1 MTSERRVSDR
11 GNSKCKGQSMLG
23 VFVEQLGG
31 QSSWNGVRETV
42 RGSEG
47 GIVGVKFYSEL
58 YHWSIF
64 DSNNQNL
71 TSIKNHSDSHTERL
85 VSRGPGRKQGAQLEA
100 VLKIQT
106 RDNADLGQELLA
118 GSVRGSLILDKFLR

>member
-1 MTSERRVSDR
+1 
-11 GNSKCKGQSMLG
+11 MLG

-31 QSSWNGVRETV
+31 QSSWNGVRGTV
-42 RGSEG
+42 RGSG
-47 GIVGVKFYSEL
+47 GAIVGVKFYSEL

-85 VSRGPGRKQGAQLEA
+85 VSRGPGR
-100 VLKIQT
+100 
-106 RDNADLGQELLA
+106 
-118 GSVRGSLILDKFLR
+118 